1 MVCGGR
7 PNAFKAFKV
16 PERVILT
23 GQLPRNTAGKLLKR
37 EWPPEVSRELF
48 AAAGEPKEFWLAPEA
63 GHNDLGA
70 AGAAGAVE
78 AAMAFVRRHLAP
90 NPPTPPAC

>member
-1 MVCGGR
+1 VSTARRIGI
-7 PNAFKAFKV
+7 
-16 PERVILT
+16 ILT

-70 AGAAGAVE
+70 AGAVE
-78 AAMAFVRRHLAP
+78 AAVAFVRRHLAP